1 MKPAFW
7 IWVLLAPVFTGASI
21 VALLMMPSLA
31 GSLGKWIVV
40 AAAASA
46 VVAAPASIAIGKAMT

>member
-7 IWVLLAPVFTGASI
+7 IWVLLAPVFTGAAI

-31 GSLGKWIVV
+31 GSLGKWIVI

-46 VVAAPASIAIGKAMT
+46 IVAAPASIAIGKAMS